1 MSADRPHKCSVLR
14 KGVKMEFLPIE
25 KDGFKVYA
33 GFWQRFGA
41 GIVDAIVLIPIAY
54 ILYYL
59 EGISIVAAMIVAVIS
74 SALYS
79 VYTIY
84 FHFRYG
90 ATLGKMALKIKVTN
104 PDGSAINLK
113 QALLRSSV
121 DIGFAVLVV
130 TAQIIAIS
138 HANPEEYLSAGW
150 MERLEYI
157 VPLYPSWYDL
167 VTIASNVW
175 VSGEFFVLLLNKR
188 KRAIHD
194 FIAGTVVINREYAEQ
209 GAQAGQ
215 SAAHFAP

>member
-1 MSADRPHKCSVLR
+1 
-14 KGVKMEFLPIE
+14 MEFLPIE

-41 GIVDAIVLIPIAY
+41 GIVDVIVLIPVAY

-59 EGISIVAAMIVAVIS
+59 EGISISAAIIAAFIS

-79 VYTIY
+79 IYTVY
-84 FHFRYG
+84 FHYRYS
-90 ATLGKMALKIKVTN
+90 ATLGKMTTKIKVTN
-104 PDGSAINLK
+104 PDGSPIDLRQAI
-113 QALLRSSV
+113 LRSSV
-121 DIGFAVLVV
+121 DIGFAVLAV

-150 MERLEYI
+150 MERIEYI

-167 VTIASNVW
+167 VTIGTNVW
-175 VSGEFFVLLLNKR
+175 VLGEFFVLLLNKR

-209 GAQAGQ
+209 NAQAGQ